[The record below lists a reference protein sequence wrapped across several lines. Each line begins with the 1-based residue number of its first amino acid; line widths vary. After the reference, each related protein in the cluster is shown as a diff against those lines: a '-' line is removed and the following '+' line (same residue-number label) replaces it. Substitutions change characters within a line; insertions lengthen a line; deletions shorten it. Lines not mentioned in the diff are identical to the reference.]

1 MLEGTGVSVI
11 EGSVSA
17 LRLNE
22 RRAEIDHDGRT
33 SSEAFDEIVIACDP
47 GLTCREAALKIGRSM
62 DTVKKM
68 RRRRA

>member
-1 MLEGTGVSVI
+1 MSV
-11 EGSVSA
+11 VTP
-17 LRLNE
+17 RLTVE
-22 RRAEIDHDGRT
+22 RRLLREH
-33 SSEAFDEIVIACDP
+33 EIVIACDP